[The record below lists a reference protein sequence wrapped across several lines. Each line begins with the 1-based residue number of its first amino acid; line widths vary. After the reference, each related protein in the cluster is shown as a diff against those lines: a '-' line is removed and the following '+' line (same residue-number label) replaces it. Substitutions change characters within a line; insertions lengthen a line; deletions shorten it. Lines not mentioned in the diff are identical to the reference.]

1 MKTKINSKR
10 ELLESLW
17 EQYKYCLLTGKGYPL
32 TESKNEL
39 DDGSGE
45 MVHGLLLRFDE
56 LAVFLNTLNVLAEM
70 SYEGNI
76 DLNQFEAFMQ
86 AEINILTNQ
95 KEREK

>member
-17 EQYKYCLLTGKGYPL
+17 EQYKYCLLTGKGSI
-32 TESKNEL
+32 TESKNVF

-45 MVHGLLLRFDE
+45 MVHGLLLPFDE

-95 KEREK
+95 KERGK